1 MHNDQKVVEE
11 VLGLKNKNMNFFER
25 VYPGIYNFFSAY
37 QLQNTKLDIQPQK
50 AELDLIENQEHVY
63 GGSKQYAIKEVD
75 HFLKFFDY
83 GKEINSLKPLYQGD
97 YKNPRFFAK
106 HIDRIYQS
114 SPLTKNTFSGYG
126 LPDFFPLTVFMGNGL
141 GLHIKR
147 LIEIRDLK
155 HVVVAETNM
164 DHFLASFY
172 AVDWEEIV
180 SPYLASEEMSFTFV
194 LIPNAENE
202 QQIRDV
208 IWNHLIDYCPFFPVM
223 TLFYN
228 HLGSPLYDRIIDAI
242 NSDLYVHLFS
252 FGNYDDEINQLNN
265 AIHNF
270 KQGIKRLPLPR
281 KEGFDLPVCIVGSG
295 PSLDERID
303 WLREIQNNVVII
315 SCGTAL
321 RALYQHGIKP
331 DFQVE
336 LESDFNTFMTQN
348 LNEDKD
354 FMSSIKLIGAAQ
366 LTPKMFTLFDEK
378 RMFFKA
384 EGALPGMFAL
394 SEEAIKEAA
403 PTCTN
408 AALALAFH
416 YGFSDILLF
425 GLDYGFPDKGRHH
438 ASGTVY
444 YKENGPEGL
453 KRATTH
459 EDSDLIPIES
469 ASGGSILTTSF
480 LYASKRRTENIIATY
495 KHPRVFNCS
504 NGSKLKGTNWLN
516 DEAFSAHQFQKHT
529 LKKQDVINSL
539 FSDKAL
545 SISESQIDASLN
557 TMRVQLAEM
566 VELFNDFLNK
576 PIVDQE
582 TMTDTC
588 YRMNKW
594 LQHTLKPKNPSLYFF
609 IRGSIW
615 HFLHAGFS
623 HSFALHKHKESNL
636 FIAVWQKE
644 FKGFLENIQSHF
656 DDIFF
661 KEFDLATDLMTQRSI
676 TEPERDMHLENMQWE
691 YVGVIL
697 QENGKYAA
705 YP

>member
-1 MHNDQKVVEE
+1 
-11 VLGLKNKNMNFFER
+11 
-25 VYPGIYNFFSAY
+25 
-37 QLQNTKLDIQPQK
+37 
-50 AELDLIENQEHVY
+50 
-63 GGSKQYAIKEVD
+63 
-75 HFLKFFDY
+75 
-83 GKEINSLKPLYQGD
+83 
-97 YKNPRFFAK
+97 
-106 HIDRIYQS
+106 
-114 SPLTKNTFSGYG
+114 
-126 LPDFFPLTVFMGNGL
+126 
-141 GLHIKR
+141 
-147 LIEIRDLK
+147 
-155 HVVVAETNM
+155 
-164 DHFLASFY
+164 
-172 AVDWEEIV
+172 
-180 SPYLASEEMSFTFV
+180 
-194 LIPNAENE
+194 
-202 QQIRDV
+202 
-208 IWNHLIDYCPFFPVM
+208 M

-228 HLGSPLYDRIIDAI
+228 HLGSPVFDRIIDAI

-252 FGNYDDEINQLNN
+252 FGNYDDELNQLNN

-270 KQGIKRLPLPR
+270 KQDIKRLPLPR

-303 WLREIQNNVVII
+303 WLREIQNNVII
-315 SCGTAL
+315 FSCGTAL

-336 LESDFNTFMTQN
+336 LESDFNTFVTQN
-348 LNEDKD
+348 LNEDKE
-354 FMSSIKLIGAAQ
+354 FMRSIKLIGAAQ
-366 LTPKMFTLFDEK
+366 LTPKMFSLFDDK

-384 EGALPGMFAL
+384 EGALAGMFAL
-394 SEEAIKEAA
+394 SDEAIKEAA

-425 GLDYGFPDKGRHH
+425 GLDYGFPNKDQHH

-444 YKENGPEGL
+444 YKENGPDGL
-453 KRATTH
+453 KKATTH
-459 EDSDLIPIES
+459 QDSDLIPIES

-480 LYASKRRTENIIATY
+480 LYASKRRTENIIKTF

-504 NGSKLKGTNWLN
+504 NGSKLQDANWLN
-516 DEAFSAHQFQKHT
+516 DESFDAQQFKNHA
-529 LKKQDVINSL
+529 LNKQNIVNYL
-539 FSDKAL
+539 FSDDTKL
-545 SISESQIDASLN
+545 VSQIEIDDALN
-557 TMRVQLAEM
+557 TMRGELVSM
-566 VELFNDFLNK
+566 VDLFNDFLKK
-576 PIVDQE
+576 PIVGQKSMV
-582 TMTDTC
+582 TTC

-594 LQHTLKPKNPSLYFF
+594 LQHTLKPKNQSLYFF

-623 HSFALHKHKESNL
+623 HSFALHNQNESTL

-644 FKGFLENIQSHF
+644 FKHFLENIQSHF
-656 DDIFF
+656 DDIAY

-676 TEPERDMHLENMQWE
+676 AEPESDMCLENMQWE